1 MPFERA
7 GSPRRAYPHETWLMS
22 QGKTSVPPQPVT
34 PPPIPFQPRNSLPP
48 HPFGADARCF
58 PCKVL
63 KNAIRAVL
71 SRWGKRPRSTG
82 EEEVQELLGLVAT
95 AIHQAWF
102 SATPSVPVRPKV
114 DPRIHSSLGRRLL
127 ELLRSEVVEGWR
139 EGGVPDTELLPLLVA
154 MERVR
159 VTIQP
164 NWAQTFAQQ
173 LSGSDGLALLM
184 DVAHDLRSPL
194 TSILVLAETLQRGQS
209 GTVNEVQRRQ
219 LGLIYTAALGLS
231 SVASD
236 IIEFTQGGD
245 QLVEQEPAAFSVTAM
260 LESVRDIVR
269 PIAEE
274 KHLTVRLLAP
284 THDQRMGYPVA
295 LSRVLL
301 NLTTNA
307 LKFTDEGYVEIV
319 AQEAA
324 DGSDHIEF
332 AVRDSGR
339 GIPAEKI
346 TTLFQP
352 LRKESGRRGQLFS
365 QTGLGLTI
373 CRKLASAM
381 KSELKVESRTGWGTR
396 FYFALDLPVVAVR
409 RSGPRAA
416 PRATAAHPVRNS
428 GSHAPRNSGAS
439 GESGAPGAPGA
450 PSTNR

>member
-1 MPFERA
+1 MF
-7 GSPRRAYPHETWLMS
+7 
-22 QGKTSVPPQPVT
+22 
-34 PPPIPFQPRNSLPP
+34 
-48 HPFGADARCF
+48 
-58 PCKVL
+58 
-63 KNAIRAVL
+63 KNAIRVVL
-71 SRWGKRPRSTG
+71 SRWGKRPRSTS
-82 EEEVQELLGLVAT
+82 EDEVQELLGLVAA

-102 SATPSVPVRPKV
+102 SSMPTVPVRPKV
-114 DPRIHSSLGRRLL
+114 DPRIHSTLGRRLL
-127 ELLRSEVVEGWR
+127 ELLRSEVVESWR
-139 EGGVPDTELLPLLVA
+139 EVGVPDTELLPLLVA

-173 LSGSDGLALLM
+173 LSGTDGLALLM

-209 GTVNEVQRRQ
+209 GTVNDVQRRQ

-245 QLVEQEPAAFSVTAM
+245 QLVEQDPSAFSVTAM

-319 AQEAA
+319 AQELDGDA
-324 DGSDHIEF
+324 DRIEF

-339 GIPAEKI
+339 GIPADKI

-373 CRKLASAM
+373 CRKLATAM
-381 KSELKVESRTGWGTR
+381 KSDLKVESQTGWGTR
-396 FYFALDLPVVAVR
+396 FYFELDLPVVAAR

-416 PRATAAHPVRNS
+416 PRPSGVHPVRNS
-428 GSHAPRNSGAS
+428 GSHAPRNSGTQ
-439 GESGAPGAPGA
+439 
-450 PSTNR
+450 STNRTSGPQRKTS

>member
-1 MPFERA
+1 
-7 GSPRRAYPHETWLMS
+7 
-22 QGKTSVPPQPVT
+22 V
-34 PPPIPFQPRNSLPP
+34 
-48 HPFGADARCF
+48 RCVA
-58 PCKVL
+58 CKVF
-63 KNAIRAVL
+63 KNAIRVVL

-82 EEEVQELLGLVAT
+82 QDEVHELLGLVAT
-95 AIHQAWF
+95 SVHQAWS
-102 SATPSVPVRPKV
+102 SASPSVPVRPKV
-114 DPRIHSSLGRRLL
+114 DPRIHSTLGRRLL
-127 ELLRSEVVEGWR
+127 ELLRSEMVESWR
-139 EGGVPDTELLPLLVA
+139 EVGVPDTELLPLLVA

-173 LSGSDGLALLM
+173 LSGTDGLALLM

-209 GTVNEVQRRQ
+209 GAVNEVQRRQ

-245 QLVEQEPAAFSVTAM
+245 QLVEQEPSPFSVTAM

-284 THDQRMGYPVA
+284 NNDQRLGYPVA

-319 AQEAA
+319 AQELGEG
-324 DGSDHIEF
+324 DDSTRIEF

-339 GIPAEKI
+339 GIPPDKI

-373 CRKLASAM
+373 CRKLATAM

-396 FYFALDLPVVAVR
+396 FYFELDLPVVAVR

-416 PRATAAHPVRNS
+416 PRPSGTHPVRNS
-428 GSHAPRNSGAS
+428 GSHAPRPNGGGAS
-439 GESGAPGAPGA
+439 GSGGGGGTGQSPTRTSGPQRRT
-450 PSTNR
+450 S

>member
-1 MPFERA
+1 MR
-7 GSPRRAYPHETWLMS
+7 
-22 QGKTSVPPQPVT
+22 
-34 PPPIPFQPRNSLPP
+34 
-48 HPFGADARCF
+48 
-58 PCKVL
+58 
-63 KNAIRAVL
+63 
-71 SRWGKRPRSTG
+71 RPRSTTANEAG
-82 EEEVQELLGLVAT
+82 ELLDLLVNTIHT
-95 AIHQAWF
+95 AGKDETLSF
-102 SATPSVPVRPKV
+102 DSRL
-114 DPRIHSSLGRRLL
+114 HSGLGRRLL
-127 ELLRSEVVEGWR
+127 ELLRAALVDGWR
-139 EGGVPDTELLPLLVA
+139 SSGFPDSELLPLLQS

-159 VTIQP
+159 VAIQP
-164 NWAQTFAQQ
+164 NWAQSFASH
-173 LSGSDGLALLM
+173 LSGTDGLALLT

-209 GTVNEVQRRQ
+209 GPVNEVQRRQ

-245 QLVEQEPAAFSVTAM
+245 QLVEQEPVPFSVTAM

-284 THDQRMGYPVA
+284 TNDQRFGHPVA
-295 LSRVLL
+295 LSRILL

-319 AQEAA
+319 AQETGGTNAPNRV
-324 DGSDHIEF
+324 EF

-339 GIPAEKI
+339 GIPADKI
-346 TTLFQP
+346 STLFQP

-373 CRKLASAM
+373 CRKLATAM

-396 FYFALDLPVVAVR
+396 FFFALDMPMCTVR

-416 PRATAAHPVRNS
+416 RRSGAVAVHPVRNS
-428 GSHAPRNSGAS
+428 GSHPPRGSGS
-439 GESGAPGAPGA
+439 QRRS
-450 PSTNR
+450 S

>member
-1 MPFERA
+1 MP
-7 GSPRRAYPHETWLMS
+7 
-22 QGKTSVPPQPVT
+22 VPPARVT
-34 PPPIPFQPRNSLPP
+34 PTLVQPRISLPP
-48 HPFGADARCF
+48 DHPFGADARCVA
-58 PCKVL
+58 CKVL
-63 KNAIRAVL
+63 KNAIRAL
-71 SRWGKRPRSTG
+71 LTGWAKRPRSTG
-82 EEEVQELLGLVAT
+82 PDEVSELLGLVA
-95 AIHQAWF
+95 I
-102 SATPSVPVRPKV
+102 ATHEARFALSPGGRARLNV
-114 DPRIHSSLGRRLL
+114 DPRIHSTLGRRLL
-127 ELLRSEVVEGWR
+127 ELLRSAVVEGWR
-139 EGGVPDTELLPLLVA
+139 EFGVPDTELLPLFSA

-194 TSILVLAETLQRGQS
+194 TSILVLAEALKGGTS
-209 GTVNEVQRRQ
+209 GPVTEVQRRQ

-245 QLVEQEPAAFSVTAM
+245 PLVDQEPSAFSVTAM
-260 LESVRDIVR
+260 LESVRDIAR

-284 THDQRMGYPVA
+284 VHDERLGHSVA

-307 LKFTDEGYVEIV
+307 LKFTDQGYVEIV
-319 AQEAA
+319 AQEV
-324 DGSDHIEF
+324 GEGNRIEF

-339 GIPAEKI
+339 SLPPEKV

-381 KSELKVESRTGWGTR
+381 KSELKVESRIGWGTR
-396 FYFALDLPVVAVR
+396 FYFELELPVCPAR
-409 RSGPRAA
+409 RSGARAA
-416 PRATAAHPVRNS
+416 QRASGVHPVRNS
-428 GSHAPRNSGAS
+428 GAHAPRRT
-439 GESGAPGAPGA
+439 P
-450 PSTNR
+450 PS

>member
-1 MPFERA
+1 MSSQRVSPPAMPF
-7 GSPRRAYPHETWLMS
+7 PL
-22 QGKTSVPPQPVT
+22 
-34 PPPIPFQPRNSLPP
+34 QPRNTPVPP
-48 HPFGADARCF
+48 HPFGADARCV

-63 KNAIRAVL
+63 KNAIRSVL
-71 SRWGKRPRSTG
+71 TESGKRPRSTTSD
-82 EEEVQELLGLVAT
+82 EVSELLGLVAS
-95 AIHQAWF
+95 AIHLAWF
-102 SATPSVPVRPKV
+102 TASPAVPVRLKV
-114 DPRIHSSLGRRLL
+114 DPRIHSALGRRFL

-139 EGGVPDTELLPLLVA
+139 DFNVPDSDLLPLLSA

-164 NWAQTFAQQ
+164 SWAQTFAQQ
-173 LSGSDGLALLM
+173 LSGNDGLALLM

-209 GTVNEVQRRQ
+209 GEVNDVQRRQ

-245 QLVEQEPAAFSVTAM
+245 QLVDQEPSAFSVAAV
-260 LESVRDIVR
+260 LETVRDIAR
-269 PIAEE
+269 PIADE

-284 THDQRMGYPVA
+284 VHDERLGHSVA

-307 LKFTDEGYVEIV
+307 LKFTDQGYVEIV
-319 AQEAA
+319 AQEV
-324 DGSDHIEF
+324 GEGNRIEF

-339 GIPAEKI
+339 GIPPEKV

-381 KSELKVESRTGWGTR
+381 KSELKVESRIGWGTR
-396 FYFALDLPVVAVR
+396 FFFELDLPVVQSR

-416 PRATAAHPVRNS
+416 PRATPTHPVRNS
-428 GSHAPRNSGAS
+428 GSHLPRHSPAQGNSAGNSNRTS
-439 GESGAPGAPGA
+439 GPHRR
-450 PSTNR
+450 TT

>member
-1 MPFERA
+1 MSSQRVSPPAMPFPLQLRN
-7 GSPRRAYPHETWLMS
+7 T
-22 QGKTSVPPQPVT
+22 PV
-34 PPPIPFQPRNSLPP
+34 PP
-48 HPFGADARCF
+48 HPFGADARCV

-63 KNAIRAVL
+63 KNAIRSVL
-71 SRWGKRPRSTG
+71 TESGKRPRSTTSD
-82 EEEVQELLGLVAT
+82 EVSELLGLVAS
-95 AIHQAWF
+95 AIHLAWF
-102 SATPSVPVRPKV
+102 TASPAVPVRPKV
-114 DPRIHSSLGRRLL
+114 DPRIHSALGRRFL

-139 EGGVPDTELLPLLVA
+139 DFNVPDSDLLPLLSA

-164 NWAQTFAQQ
+164 SWAQTFAQQ
-173 LSGSDGLALLM
+173 LSGNDGLALLM

-209 GTVNEVQRRQ
+209 GEVNDVQRRQ

-245 QLVEQEPAAFSVTAM
+245 QLVDQEPSAFSVTAM
-260 LESVRDIVR
+260 LESVRDIAR

-284 THDQRMGYPVA
+284 VHDERLGHSVA

-307 LKFTDEGYVEIV
+307 LKFTDQGYVEIV
-319 AQEAA
+319 AQEV
-324 DGSDHIEF
+324 GEGNRIEF

-339 GIPAEKI
+339 GIPPEKV

-381 KSELKVESRTGWGTR
+381 KSELKVESRIGWGTR
-396 FYFALDLPVVAVR
+396 FFFELDLPVVQSR

-416 PRATAAHPVRNS
+416 PRATPTHPVRNS
-428 GSHAPRNSGAS
+428 GSHLPRHSPAQGNSAGNSNRTS
-439 GESGAPGAPGA
+439 GPHRR
-450 PSTNR
+450 TT

>member
-1 MPFERA
+1 V
-7 GSPRRAYPHETWLMS
+7 SS
-22 QGKTSVPPQPVT
+22 QRVT
-34 PPPIPFQPRNSLPP
+34 PPAIPFQPRNSIPP

-63 KNAIRAVL
+63 KNAVRAVL
-71 SRWGKRPRSTG
+71 ARWGKRPRSTG

-102 SATPSVPVRPKV
+102 SATPSVPVRAKV
-114 DPRIHSSLGRRLL
+114 DQRIHSTLGRRLL

-139 EGGVPDTELLPLLVA
+139 EVGVPDTELLPLLVA

-209 GTVNEVQRRQ
+209 GAVNEVQRRQ

-245 QLVEQEPAAFSVTAM
+245 QLVEQEPSAFSVTAM

-284 THDQRMGYPVA
+284 THDQRLGYPVA

-307 LKFTDEGYVEIV
+307 LKFTDQGYVEIV

-324 DGSDHIEF
+324 DGSAHIEF

-339 GIPAEKI
+339 GIPPDKI

-373 CRKLASAM
+373 CRKLATAM

-396 FYFALDLPVVAVR
+396 FYFTLDLPVVAVR

-416 PRATAAHPVRNS
+416 PRTTATHPVRNS
-428 GSHAPRNSGAS
+428 GSHVPRSSGSQPPTRTS
-439 GESGAPGAPGA
+439 GPQRKTS
-450 PSTNR
+450 

>member
-1 MPFERA
+1 M
-7 GSPRRAYPHETWLMS
+7 
-22 QGKTSVPPQPVT
+22 
-34 PPPIPFQPRNSLPP
+34 
-48 HPFGADARCF
+48 
-58 PCKVL
+58 
-63 KNAIRAVL
+63 L
-71 SRWGKRPRSTG
+71 SRWGKRPRSMG
-82 EEEVQELLGLVAT
+82 PDEVSELLGLLAA
-95 AIHQAWF
+95 AIHLAWF
-102 SATPSVPVRPKV
+102 SANPAVPVRVKV

-127 ELLRSEVVEGWR
+127 ELLRSDVVEGWR
-139 EGGVPDTELLPLLVA
+139 ESGVPAEELLPLLIA

-231 SVASD
+231 AVASD

-245 QLVEQEPAAFSVTAM
+245 QLVESEPSAFSVTAM

-284 THDQRMGYPVA
+284 TRDQRMGHPVA
-295 LSRVLL
+295 LSRILL

-307 LKFTDEGYVEIV
+307 LKFTDQGYVEIV
-319 AQEAA
+319 AQEYE
-324 DGSDHIEF
+324 GSDRIEF

-339 GIPAEKI
+339 GIPSEKV

-373 CRKLASAM
+373 CRKLTTAM
-381 KSELKVESRTGWGTR
+381 KSELKLESRIGWGTR
-396 FYFALDLPVVAVR
+396 FFFELNLPVAPLR

-416 PRATAAHPVRNS
+416 TRASGTHPVRSS
-428 GSHAPRNSGAS
+428 GSHT
-439 GESGAPGAPGA
+439 
-450 PSTNR
+450 PSTSGPQRRSS

>member
-1 MPFERA
+1 M
-7 GSPRRAYPHETWLMS
+7 
-22 QGKTSVPPQPVT
+22 PPQQRVT
-34 PPPIPFQPRNSLPP
+34 PIPLPQRSSHPPTA
-48 HPFGADARCF
+48 HPFGADARCI

-63 KNAIRAVL
+63 KGAIRAVL

-82 EEEVQELLGLVAT
+82 PDEVSELLGVLASGV
-95 AIHQAWF
+95 HQASF
-102 SATPSVPVRPKV
+102 SITPAVPVRPKV
-114 DPRIHSSLGRRLL
+114 DPRIHSALGRRLL
-127 ELLRSEVVEGWR
+127 ELLRGEIVEGWR
-139 EGGVPDTELLPLLVA
+139 EVGVPDTELLPLLIA

-173 LSGSDGLALLM
+173 LSGADGLALLM

-209 GTVNEVQRRQ
+209 GAVNDVQRRQ

-236 IIEFTQGGD
+236 IIELTQGGD
-245 QLVEQEPAAFSVTAM
+245 QLVDQEATDFSVTAM

-274 KHLTVRLLAP
+274 KHLTLRLLAP
-284 THDQRMGYPVA
+284 TNDQRMGHPVA
-295 LSRVLL
+295 LSRILL
-301 NLTTNA
+301 NLTSNA
-307 LKFTDEGYVEIV
+307 LRFTDEGYVEIV
-319 AQEAA
+319 AQ
-324 DGSDHIEF
+324 DVGGTQGTRIEF

-339 GIPAEKI
+339 GIPPEKI

-373 CRKLASAM
+373 CRRLAAAM

-396 FYFALDLPVVAVR
+396 FYFDVDLPICTRRVAAE
-409 RSGPRAA
+409 PRVA
-416 PRATAAHPVRNS
+416 PQAKVHPVRNS
-428 GSHAPRNSGAS
+428 GSHARRNSDPGHKRVS
-439 GESGAPGAPGA
+439 GQTPRP
-450 PSTNR
+450 PRT

>member
-1 MPFERA
+1 M
-7 GSPRRAYPHETWLMS
+7 T
-22 QGKTSVPPQPVT
+22 PQRVT
-34 PPPIPFQPRNSLPP
+34 PIPLPQRTSHPPTA
-48 HPFGADARCF
+48 HPFGADARCV

-63 KNAIRAVL
+63 KGASRAVL

-82 EEEVQELLGLVAT
+82 PDEVSELLGLLAA

-102 SATPSVPVRPKV
+102 ATAPGVAGRPKV
-114 DPRIHSSLGRRLL
+114 DPRMHSSLGRRLL
-127 ELLRSEVVEGWR
+127 ELLRGEIVEGWR
-139 EGGVPDTELLPLLVA
+139 EAGVPDTELLPLLLA
-154 MERVR
+154 IERVH

-173 LSGSDGLALLM
+173 LSGADGLALLT

-209 GTVNEVQRRQ
+209 GAVNEVQRRQ
-219 LGLIYTAALGLS
+219 LALIYTAALGLS
-231 SVASD
+231 AVASD

-245 QLVEQEPAAFSVTAM
+245 LVETEPSAFSVTAM
-260 LESVRDIVR
+260 LESIRDIVR

-284 THDQRMGYPVA
+284 TRDQRIGHPVA
-295 LSRVLL
+295 LSRILL

-307 LKFTDEGYVEIV
+307 LKFTDQGYVEIV
-319 AQEAA
+319 AQEQGGDDSARL
-324 DGSDHIEF
+324 EF

-339 GIPAEKI
+339 GIPPDKI

-352 LRKESGRRGQLFS
+352 LRKEPGRRGQLFS

-373 CRKLASAM
+373 CRKLAGAL
-381 KSELKVESRTGWGTR
+381 KSELKVESHTGWGTR
-396 FYFALDLPVVAVR
+396 FFFEVDMPIAPAR

-416 PRATAAHPVRNS
+416 PRISGKHPVRNS
-428 GSHAPRNSGAS
+428 GSHPPRG
-439 GESGAPGAPGA
+439 
-450 PSTNR
+450 

>member
-1 MPFERA
+1 M
-7 GSPRRAYPHETWLMS
+7 SPRNS
-22 QGKTSVPPQPVT
+22 
-34 PPPIPFQPRNSLPP
+34 PIPFLNAAANSDRL
-48 HPFGADARCF
+48 HPGGDDRCVPCRALRGATRTILGQW
-58 PCKVL
+58 VQ
-63 KNAIRAVL
+63 
-71 SRWGKRPRSTG
+71 RPRSTTAA
-82 EEEVQELLGLVAT
+82 EAAELLDLLVT
-95 AIHQAWF
+95 TIHEAADKETLKLD
-102 SATPSVPVRPKV
+102 SRLHTG
-114 DPRIHSSLGRRLL
+114 LGRRLL
-127 ELLRSEVVEGWR
+127 ELLRAALVQGWR
-139 EGGVPDTELLPLLVA
+139 SGGFPDSELLPLLTSI
-154 MERVR
+154 ERVR
-159 VTIQP
+159 VAIQP
-164 NWAQTFAQQ
+164 TWAQSFASH
-173 LSGSDGLALLM
+173 LSGTDGVALLT

-209 GTVNEVQRRQ
+209 GVVNEVQRRQ

-245 QLVEQEPAAFSVTAM
+245 QLVEQDPSAFSVTAM

-284 THDQRMGYPVA
+284 PSDQRLGHPVA
-295 LSRVLL
+295 LSRILL

-319 AQEAA
+319 AQEVAGVP
-324 DGSDHIEF
+324 DRIEF

-339 GIPAEKI
+339 GIPADKI

-381 KSELKVESRTGWGTR
+381 KSELKVESHTGWGTR
-396 FYFALDLPVVAVR
+396 FFFELDLPICSVR
-409 RSGPRAA
+409 RSGPRVV
-416 PRATAAHPVRNS
+416 RRNATSGAGGAGGASGATGGSGASGGSVHPVRNS
-428 GSHAPRNSGAS
+428 GSHAPRSSGPQRRS
-439 GESGAPGAPGA
+439 G
-450 PSTNR
+450 

>member
-1 MPFERA
+1 MSSQRL
-7 GSPRRAYPHETWLMS
+7 SPPSLPLPLQSRS
-22 QGKTSVPPQPVT
+22 T
-34 PPPIPFQPRNSLPP
+34 PAPP
-48 HPFGADARCF
+48 HPFGADARCV
-58 PCKVL
+58 PCKIL
-63 KNAIRAVL
+63 NNAIRSVL
-71 SRWGKRPRSTG
+71 TESGKRPRSTTSD
-82 EEEVQELLGLVAT
+82 EVSELLGLVAS
-95 AIHQAWF
+95 AIHLAWF
-102 SATPSVPVRPKV
+102 AASPAIVVRPKV
-114 DPRIHSSLGRRLL
+114 DPRIHSALGRRFL

-139 EGGVPDTELLPLLVA
+139 DFNVPDSELLPLLVA

-173 LSGSDGLALLM
+173 LSGNDGLALLM

-209 GTVNEVQRRQ
+209 GEVNDVQSRQ

-245 QLVEQEPAAFSVTAM
+245 QLVDQEPSAFSVTAM
-260 LESVRDIVR
+260 LESVGDIVR

-284 THDQRMGYPVA
+284 VHDERLGHPVA

-301 NLTTNA
+301 NLTT
-307 LKFTDEGYVEIV
+307 V
-319 AQEAA
+319 AQEVE
-324 DGSDHIEF
+324 DGNRVEL

-339 GIPAEKI
+339 GIPPAKV

-352 LRKESGRRGQLFS
+352 LRQESGRRGQLFS

-373 CRKLASAM
+373 CRKLVTAM
-381 KSELKVESRTGWGTR
+381 KSELPPDGRVPAG
-396 FYFALDLPVVAVR
+396 AVLVPAR
-409 RSGPRAA
+409 NLTAA
-416 PRATAAHPVRNS
+416 VRATASVIRCTRPSAPVSSVAGAKTANSTGPVR
-428 GSHAPRNSGAS
+428 HTAS
-439 GESGAPGAPGA
+439 EMRPARLTASASRSALPAVRI
-450 PSTNR
+450 PSAG

>member
-1 MPFERA
+1 MD
-7 GSPRRAYPHETWLMS
+7 
-22 QGKTSVPPQPVT
+22 
-34 PPPIPFQPRNSLPP
+34 N
-48 HPFGADARCF
+48 RCVA
-58 PCKVL
+58 CKVF

-71 SRWGKRPRSTG
+71 SSWGKRPRSTG
-82 EEEVQELLGLVAT
+82 QDEVHELLELVAS
-95 AIHQAWF
+95 AIHTAWC
-102 SATPSVPVRPKV
+102 SASPAVPVRPKV
-114 DPRIHSSLGRRLL
+114 DPRIHSTLGRRLL
-127 ELLRSEVVEGWR
+127 ELLRSEVVESWR
-139 EGGVPDTELLPLLVA
+139 EVGVPDTELLSLLIA

-173 LSGSDGLALLM
+173 LSGTDGLALLM

-209 GTVNEVQRRQ
+209 GVVNEVQRRQ

-245 QLVEQEPAAFSVTAM
+245 QLVENEPSAFSVTAM

-307 LKFTDEGYVEIV
+307 LKFTDQGYVEIV
-319 AQEAA
+319 AQELGEE
-324 DGSDHIEF
+324 GSTSIEF

-339 GIPAEKI
+339 GIPPDKI

-352 LRKESGRRGQLFS
+352 LRKESGRRGHLFS

-373 CRKLASAM
+373 CRKLATAM
-381 KSELKVESRTGWGTR
+381 KSELKVESKTGWGTR
-396 FYFALDLPVVAVR
+396 FYFELDLPVVAVR

-416 PRATAAHPVRNS
+416 PRPSAVHPVRNS
-428 GSHAPRNSGAS
+428 GSHPPRGSGPQRRS
-439 GESGAPGAPGA
+439 G
-450 PSTNR
+450 

>member
-1 MPFERA
+1 
-7 GSPRRAYPHETWLMS
+7 
-22 QGKTSVPPQPVT
+22 VPPQRVT
-34 PPPIPFQPRNSLPP
+34 PPAIPFQPRNSLPP

-71 SRWGKRPRSTG
+71 SRWDKRPRSTG

-114 DPRIHSSLGRRLL
+114 DPRIHSTLGRRLL

-139 EGGVPDTELLPLLVA
+139 EVGVPDTELLPLLVA

-159 VTIQP
+159 VTIQA

-173 LSGSDGLALLM
+173 LSGTDGLALLM

-209 GTVNEVQRRQ
+209 GAVNEVQRRQ

-284 THDQRMGYPVA
+284 TRDQRLGYPVA

-319 AQEAA
+319 AQEAG

-339 GIPAEKI
+339 GITPDKV

-373 CRKLASAM
+373 CRKLATAM

-416 PRATAAHPVRNS
+416 ATHPVRNS
-428 GSHAPRNSGAS
+428 GSHLPRTSGSQPPNRTS
-439 GESGAPGAPGA
+439 GPQRKTS
-450 PSTNR
+450 

>member
-1 MPFERA
+1 V
-7 GSPRRAYPHETWLMS
+7 H
-22 QGKTSVPPQPVT
+22 
-34 PPPIPFQPRNSLPP
+34 
-48 HPFGADARCF
+48 
-58 PCKVL
+58 
-63 KNAIRAVL
+63 
-71 SRWGKRPRSTG
+71 
-82 EEEVQELLGLVAT
+82 ELLSLLAA
-95 AIHQAWF
+95 AIHDSCTDPA
-102 SATPSVPVRPKV
+102 ATKRHI
-114 DPRIHSSLGRRLL
+114 DQRIHSSLGRRLL
-127 ELLRSEVVEGWR
+127 ELLRNNVLGGWR
-139 EGGVPDTELLPLLVA
+139 ESGVPDTELLPLLMA
-154 MERVR
+154 IERVR
-159 VTIQP
+159 ITIEP
-164 NWAQTFAQQ
+164 SWAQTFAQH

-209 GTVNEVQRRQ
+209 GPVSDVQRRQ

-236 IIEFTQGGD
+236 IIEFTQGGE
-245 QLVEQEPAAFSVTAM
+245 QLVEEEPVAFSVTAM

-284 THDQRMGYPVA
+284 NRDERLGHPVA
-295 LSRVLL
+295 LSRILL

-319 AQEAA
+319 AQETA
-324 DGSDHIEF
+324 GTQLEF

-339 GIPAEKI
+339 GIPAEKV

-373 CRKLASAM
+373 CRRLATAM
-381 KSELKVESRTGWGTR
+381 KSELRVESRIGWGTR
-396 FYFALDLPVVAVR
+396 FYFTVDLPICVAR

-416 PRATAAHPVRNS
+416 PHPKVHPVRNS
-428 GSHAPRNSGAS
+428 GSHAPRLSNPNGKRVSGS
-439 GESGAPGAPGA
+439 NPRPPRS
-450 PSTNR
+450 

>member
-1 MPFERA
+1 
-7 GSPRRAYPHETWLMS
+7 
-22 QGKTSVPPQPVT
+22 
-34 PPPIPFQPRNSLPP
+34 
-48 HPFGADARCF
+48 
-58 PCKVL
+58 
-63 KNAIRAVL
+63 VL

-82 EEEVQELLGLVAT
+82 PDEVSELLNLLAT
-95 AIHQAWF
+95 SIHQAWY
-102 SATPSVPVRPKV
+102 ATAPAVPVRPKV
-114 DPRIHSSLGRRLL
+114 DPRIHSALGRRLL
-127 ELLRSEVVEGWR
+127 ELLRGDIVEGWR
-139 EGGVPDTELLPLLVA
+139 EVGAPDDALLPLLVA
-154 MERVR
+154 IERVR

-164 NWAQTFAQQ
+164 NWAQTFAAQ
-173 LSGSDGLALLM
+173 LSGADGLALLM

-245 QLVEQEPAAFSVTAM
+245 QLVESEPAAFSVTAM

-274 KHLTVRLLAP
+274 KRLTVRLLAP
-284 THDQRMGYPVA
+284 THDQRIGHPVA
-295 LSRVLL
+295 LSRILL

-307 LKFTDEGYVEIV
+307 LKFTDQGYVEIV
-319 AQEAA
+319 AQEVPG
-324 DGSDHIEF
+324 DSRIEF

-339 GIPAEKI
+339 GIPSDKI

-352 LRKESGRRGQLFS
+352 LRKEAGRRGQLFS

-373 CRKLASAM
+373 CRKLATAL

-396 FYFALDLPVVAVR
+396 FYFEVELPIAPAR
-409 RSGPRAA
+409 RSGPRVA
-416 PRATAAHPVRNS
+416 PRASGRHPVRNS
-428 GSHAPRNSGAS
+428 GSHITRRSSGAQD
-439 GESGAPGAPGA
+439 P
-450 PSTNR
+450 PSNGRPSDPHRRP

>member
-1 MPFERA
+1 MGP
-7 GSPRRAYPHETWLMS
+7 
-22 QGKTSVPPQPVT
+22 
-34 PPPIPFQPRNSLPP
+34 
-48 HPFGADARCF
+48 D
-58 PCKVL
+58 
-63 KNAIRAVL
+63 
-71 SRWGKRPRSTG
+71 
-82 EEEVQELLGLVAT
+82 EVSELLGLLAT

-102 SATPSVPVRPKV
+102 STSPAVPVRPKV

-127 ELLRSEVVEGWR
+127 ELLRGEVVEGWR
-139 EGGVPDTELLPLLVA
+139 EGGVPDSELLPLLTA

-173 LSGSDGLALLM
+173 LSGADGLALLM

-209 GTVNEVQRRQ
+209 GQVNDVQRRQ

-245 QLVEQEPAAFSVTAM
+245 QLVEQEPSAFSVTAM

-284 THDQRMGYPVA
+284 TNDQRTGHPVA
-295 LSRVLL
+295 LSRILL

-307 LKFTDEGYVEIV
+307 LKFTDQGYVEIV
-319 AQEAA
+319 AQELDQGEAG
-324 DGSDHIEF
+324 GSRIEF

-339 GIPAEKI
+339 GIPPDKV

-373 CRKLASAM
+373 CRKLATAL
-381 KSELKVESRTGWGTR
+381 KSELKVESRIGWGTR
-396 FYFALDLPVVAVR
+396 FFFELDLPVVAAR
-409 RSGPRAA
+409 RSGPRPA
-416 PRATAAHPVRNS
+416 RNSVVHPVRNS
-428 GSHAPRNSGAS
+428 GSHAPRNSGPQRRS
-439 GESGAPGAPGA
+439 S
-450 PSTNR
+450 

>member
-1 MPFERA
+1 MPSQRLSPPSTPIPIRA
-7 GSPRRAYPHETWLMS
+7 RN
-22 QGKTSVPPQPVT
+22 T
-34 PPPIPFQPRNSLPP
+34 PPPHL
-48 HPFGADARCF
+48 FGVDARCV

-63 KNAIRAVL
+63 KGAIRKVL
-71 SRWGKRPRSTG
+71 TQAGNRPRSTTSA
-82 EEEVQELLGLVAT
+82 EVSELLGLVAA
-95 AIHQAWF
+95 AIHHAWF
-102 SATPSVPVRPKV
+102 AGAPDAPVRPKV
-114 DPRIHSSLGRRLL
+114 DPRIHSALGRRLL
-127 ELLRSEVVEGWR
+127 ELLRSEVVEGWHDFTASD
-139 EGGVPDTELLPLLVA
+139 GDLLPLLVA

-209 GTVNEVQRRQ
+209 GPVNDVQRRQ

-245 QLVEQEPAAFSVTAM
+245 QLVDQEPAAFSVTAM
-260 LESVRDIVR
+260 LEAVRDIVR

-274 KHLTVRLLAP
+274 KHLTIRLLAP
-284 THDQRMGYPVA
+284 THDQRIGHPVA

-319 AQEAA
+319 AQEVGGE
-324 DGSDHIEF
+324 GSSRLEF

-339 GIPAEKI
+339 GIPPEKV

-352 LRKESGRRGQLFS
+352 LRKEMGRRGQLFS

-373 CRKLASAM
+373 CRKLATAM
-381 KSELKVESRTGWGTR
+381 KSELKVESRIGWGTR
-396 FYFALDLPVVAVR
+396 FFFELDLPIVAAR
-409 RSGPRAA
+409 RSGPHGGGSAR
-416 PRATAAHPVRNS
+416 RSGSTHPVRNS
-428 GSHAPRNSGAS
+428 GAHAPRHSG
-439 GESGAPGAPGA
+439 PQKRTP
-450 PSTNR
+450 

>member
-1 MPFERA
+1 MSSQRVSPPAMPF
-7 GSPRRAYPHETWLMS
+7 PL
-22 QGKTSVPPQPVT
+22 
-34 PPPIPFQPRNSLPP
+34 QPRNTPVPP
-48 HPFGADARCF
+48 HPFGADARCV

-63 KNAIRAVL
+63 KNAIRSVL
-71 SRWGKRPRSTG
+71 TESGKRPRSTTSD
-82 EEEVQELLGLVAT
+82 EVSELLGLVAS
-95 AIHQAWF
+95 AIHLAWF
-102 SATPSVPVRPKV
+102 TASPAVPVRLKV
-114 DPRIHSSLGRRLL
+114 DPRIHSALGRRFL

-139 EGGVPDTELLPLLVA
+139 DFNVPDSDLLPLLSA

-159 VTIQP
+159 GTIQP
-164 NWAQTFAQQ
+164 SWAQTFAQQ
-173 LSGSDGLALLM
+173 LSGNDGLALLM

-209 GTVNEVQRRQ
+209 GAVNEVQRRQ

-245 QLVEQEPAAFSVTAM
+245 QLVDQEPTVFSVTTM
-260 LESVRDIVR
+260 LQSVSDIVR

-284 THDQRMGYPVA
+284 THDERKGHPVA
-295 LSRVLL
+295 LSRMLL

-307 LKFTDEGYVEIV
+307 LRFTDQGYVEIV
-319 AQEAA
+319 AQETGP
-324 DGSDHIEF
+324 DRIEF

-339 GIPAEKI
+339 GIPPDKI

-373 CRKLASAM
+373 CRKLATAM
-381 KSELKVESRTGWGTR
+381 KSELKVESRIGWGTR
-396 FYFALDLPVVAVR
+396 FYFELELPVCPAR

-416 PRATAAHPVRNS
+416 PRGGGAPTHPVRNS
-428 GSHAPRNSGAS
+428 GSHPPRHTPPHGNSNRNSGPQ
-439 GESGAPGAPGA
+439 GKV
-450 PSTNR
+450 

>member
-1 MPFERA
+1 MSSQRVSPPAMPF
-7 GSPRRAYPHETWLMS
+7 PL
-22 QGKTSVPPQPVT
+22 
-34 PPPIPFQPRNSLPP
+34 QPRNTPVPP
-48 HPFGADARCF
+48 HPFGADARCV

-63 KNAIRAVL
+63 KNAIRSVL
-71 SRWGKRPRSTG
+71 TESGKRPRSTTSD
-82 EEEVQELLGLVAT
+82 EVSELLGLVAS
-95 AIHQAWF
+95 AIHLAWF
-102 SATPSVPVRPKV
+102 AASPAVPVRPKV
-114 DPRIHSSLGRRLL
+114 DPRIHSALGRRFL

-139 EGGVPDTELLPLLVA
+139 DFNVPDSDLLPLLSA

-164 NWAQTFAQQ
+164 SWAQTFAQQ
-173 LSGSDGLALLM
+173 LSGNDGLALLM

-209 GTVNEVQRRQ
+209 GEVNDVQRRQ

-245 QLVEQEPAAFSVTAM
+245 QLVDQEPSAFSVTAM
-260 LESVRDIVR
+260 LESVRDIAR

-284 THDQRMGYPVA
+284 VHDERLGHSVA

-307 LKFTDEGYVEIV
+307 LKFTDQGYVEIV
-319 AQEAA
+319 AQEV
-324 DGSDHIEF
+324 GEGNRIEF

-339 GIPAEKI
+339 GIPPEKV

-381 KSELKVESRTGWGTR
+381 KSELKVESRIGWGTR
-396 FYFALDLPVVAVR
+396 FFFELDLPVVQSR

-416 PRATAAHPVRNS
+416 PRATPTHPVRNS
-428 GSHAPRNSGAS
+428 GSHLPRHSPAQGNSAGNSNRTS
-439 GESGAPGAPGA
+439 GP
-450 PSTNR
+450 NRRTT

>member
-1 MPFERA
+1 
-7 GSPRRAYPHETWLMS
+7 
-22 QGKTSVPPQPVT
+22 
-34 PPPIPFQPRNSLPP
+34 
-48 HPFGADARCF
+48 
-58 PCKVL
+58 
-63 KNAIRAVL
+63 VL

-82 EEEVQELLGLVAT
+82 QDEVHELLDVVGA
-95 AIHQAWF
+95 AIHQAWC
-102 SATPSVPVRPKV
+102 SASPTVPVRPKV
-114 DPRIHSSLGRRLL
+114 DPRIHSTLGRRLL
-127 ELLRSEVVEGWR
+127 ELLRSEVVESWR
-139 EGGVPDTELLPLLVA
+139 EVGVPDTELLPLFIA

-173 LSGSDGLALLM
+173 LSGTDGLALLM

-245 QLVEQEPAAFSVTAM
+245 QLVENEPSAFSVTAM

-307 LKFTDEGYVEIV
+307 LKFTDQGYVEIV
-319 AQEAA
+319 AQELGEE
-324 DGSDHIEF
+324 GSAHLEF

-339 GIPAEKI
+339 GIPPDKI

-352 LRKESGRRGQLFS
+352 LRKESGRRGHLFS

-373 CRKLASAM
+373 CRKLATAM
-381 KSELKVESRTGWGTR
+381 KSELKVESKTGWGTR
-396 FYFALDLPVVAVR
+396 FYFELDLPIVAVR

-416 PRATAAHPVRNS
+416 PRPTGVHPVRNS
-428 GSHAPRNSGAS
+428 GSHAPRGSGPQRRS
-439 GESGAPGAPGA
+439 G
-450 PSTNR
+450 